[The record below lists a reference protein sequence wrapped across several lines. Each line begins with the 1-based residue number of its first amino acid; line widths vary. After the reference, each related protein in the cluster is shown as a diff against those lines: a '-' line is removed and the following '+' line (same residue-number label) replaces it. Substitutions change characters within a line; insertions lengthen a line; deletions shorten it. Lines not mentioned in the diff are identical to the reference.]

1 MRNIV
6 NSSGEKESP
15 IKKISHHIKA
25 KQMLY
30 YQNIYKKRD
39 RWQAKSDAVRK
50 SSFTA

>member
-25 KQMLY
+25 NAILSKY
-30 YQNIYKKRD
+30 IKKKR
-39 RWQAKSDAVRK
+39 QVASKE
-50 SSFTA
+50 

>member
-15 IKKISHHIKA
+15 IEKISHHIKA
-25 KQMLY
+25 NAILSKY
-30 YQNIYKKRD
+30 KKKRD